1 MNRIAWAYASP
12 GFAIAFAALPLYLLT
27 PQLYAATLGLPLAA
41 VGLILMATRLVDAVT
56 DPIIGR
62 LIDRTSGA
70 RFQKWLAPAL
80 LILAFAFI
88 CLTMPPTGLI
98 GQHNTGLLLLWL
110 GATALVVSL
119 SNSAAIL
126 AHQSWAIAAS
136 ADTAQQRQ
144 WIAGREVLGLA
155 GLILAAGLAAQQETL
170 AMAVILLATTIMSV
184 WAISRVPSD
193 CDKDT
198 VQEFQRPMPLSGS
211 ELFHRSFVRLLT
223 ALGINALAN
232 AIPATLFL
240 FFVGDRL
247 GLSAQW
253 SAGLLVLYF
262 VCAAAAVPFWTRRIA
277 VHGPRRTWQW
287 AMGISIAAFCWAVFL
302 DHGQA
307 VAFGLICVVTGFALG
322 AELTCPS
329 LLVGQLITARGH
341 HGKAEGQYFGYL
353 SLLHKLA
360 LAFAAGLTLPLLQYF
375 AYRPGSSPALEQ
387 TNGTAA
393 TATGSEG
400 LLALQLAYAGIPCL
414 LKLIALM
421 ILPASPATAPT
432 PATTRLHS
440 TP

>member
-1 MNRIAWAYASP
+1 MRQIAWAYASP

-41 VGLILMATRLVDAVT
+41 VGLILMSTRLVDAFT

-70 RFQKWLAPAL
+70 RFRKWLAPAL
-80 LILAFAFI
+80 IILALAFV
-88 CLTMPPTGLI
+88 CLVSPPATWVA
-98 GQHNTGLLLLWL
+98 QQKTDLLLFWL
-110 GATALVVSL
+110 AATALLVSL

-136 ADTAQQRQ
+136 SNPAQQRL
-144 WIAGREVLGLA
+144 WIGSREVLGLA
-155 GLILAAGLAAQQETL
+155 GLILAAGLAAQQQTV
-170 AMAVILLATTIMSV
+170 AMASVLGGATLISL
-184 WAISRVPSD
+184 WAIRRIPRSD
-193 CDKDT
+193 DGSARA
-198 VQEFQRPMPLSGS
+198 VQRPLPLSHP
-211 ELFHRSFVRLLT
+211 ELFHRSFLQLLT

-247 GLSAQW
+247 GLSSQW

-262 VCAAAAVPFWTRRIA
+262 ICAAAAVPFWARLTA

-287 AMGISIAAFCWAVFL
+287 AMAVSIAAFFWAVFL
-302 DHGQA
+302 DHGQYL
-307 VAFGLICVVTGFALG
+307 AFGLICIVTGFALG

-329 LLVGQLITARGH
+329 LLVGQLISARGH
-341 HGKAEGQYFGYL
+341 HGRAEGQYFGYL
-353 SLLHKLA
+353 SLLNKLA

-375 AYRPGSSPALEQ
+375 SYQPGASPSEGSASIAASVASS
-387 TNGTAA
+387 
-393 TATGSEG
+393 SEG

-414 LKLIALM
+414 MKLIALV
-421 ILPASPATAPT
+421 ILPPT
-432 PATTRLHS
+432 PAAAGPAPVPGLHS
-440 TP
+440 SP